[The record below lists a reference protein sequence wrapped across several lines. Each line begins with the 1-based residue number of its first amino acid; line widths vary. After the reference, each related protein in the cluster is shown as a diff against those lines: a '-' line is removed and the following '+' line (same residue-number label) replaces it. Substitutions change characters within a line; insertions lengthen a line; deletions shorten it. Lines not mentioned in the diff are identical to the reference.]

1 MLNDACGPKTR
12 VLCWASLAAVAG
24 SIWPLRASLAASDRL
39 PESLEGP
46 KSIDEAARAS
56 PTSDF
61 LQFWVDHGLDFQR
74 FSWFF
79 EVPSRRQFDRL
90 RTGPHLRFCWQAQYF
105 RGFAGSTKTCN
116 IVETRGSIAP
126 TTLPERAAR
135 EKLDVFH
142 LQCDSASI
150 FVASARSRMLSG
162 APFRARG
169 DLGDPLGAAGA
180 FRGRL
185 KTLPRRSWDGL
196 GAFLGANG
204 VPSWLHLA

>member
-1 MLNDACGPKTR
+1 MLNGACGPSSC

-46 KSIDEAARAS
+46 KSIDKAARAS

-61 LQFWVDHGLDFQR
+61 PQFWVDRGLNFQR
-74 FSWFF
+74 FTWFF
-79 EVPSRRQFDRL
+79 EVPSGGQFDRL

-105 RGFAGSTKTCN
+105 TGFAGSTKTCN

-126 TTLPERAAR
+126 MTLPERAAR

-150 FVASARSRMLSG
+150 FVASARSRMLPG
-162 APFRARG
+162 APFRAPGRPRG
-169 DLGDPLGAAGA
+169 PSGLIGLVWTPWLALAG
-180 FRGRL
+180 
-185 KTLPRRSWDGL
+185 SI
-196 GAFLGANG
+196 
-204 VPSWLHLA
+204 